1 MGPAFEGVR
10 RREDGPMVVPKLPS
24 VTNEPKTWNEQYF
37 QTGHPKTSC
46 FCLRL
51 ALGYTYTY
59 IIQITDFT
67 DDIAMKKVS
76 ATEASKAFGQLVDDV
91 QSESVTI
98 ERNGRPV
105 AVVYSYDE
113 AQRIEAMRE
122 AHLDALI
129 QEGINAA
136 DEGRIRP
143 LTQNVKDE
151 ILTNA
156 RQRYEELSQ

>member
-1 MGPAFEGVR
+1 MSPRPGTNNIFRQAIPKRAVFAF
-10 RREDGPMVVPKLPS
+10 
-24 VTNEPKTWNEQYF
+24 
-37 QTGHPKTSC
+37 
-46 FCLRL
+46 RL

-59 IIQITDFT
+59 ITQITDFT
-67 DDIAMKKVS
+67 DGIAMKKVS

>member
-1 MGPAFEGVR
+1 
-10 RREDGPMVVPKLPS
+10 
-24 VTNEPKTWNEQYF
+24 
-37 QTGHPKTSC
+37 
-46 FCLRL
+46 
-51 ALGYTYTY
+51 
-59 IIQITDFT
+59 
-67 DDIAMKKVS
+67 MKKVS

-156 RQRYEELSQ
+156 RQRYEELRQ

>member
-1 MGPAFEGVR
+1 MR
-10 RREDGPMVVPKLPS
+10 K
-24 VTNEPKTWNEQYF
+24 VT
-37 QTGHPKTSC
+37 
-46 FCLRL
+46 
-51 ALGYTYTY
+51 
-59 IIQITDFT
+59 
-67 DDIAMKKVS
+67 

-105 AVVYSYDE
+105 AVVYSYEE

-129 QEGINAA
+129 QEGIDAA

-143 LTQNVKDE
+143 LTQKVKDE
-151 ILTNA
+151 IMASA
-156 RQRYEELSQ
+156 RQRYEERSQ

>member
-1 MGPAFEGVR
+1 
-10 RREDGPMVVPKLPS
+10 
-24 VTNEPKTWNEQYF
+24 
-37 QTGHPKTSC
+37 
-46 FCLRL
+46 
-51 ALGYTYTY
+51 
-59 IIQITDFT
+59 
-67 DDIAMKKVS
+67 MKKVT

-91 QSESVTI
+91 QSEPVTI

-105 AVVYSYDE
+105 AVVYSYEE

-143 LTQNVKDE
+143 LTQNVKE
-151 ILTNA
+151 EMLASA
-156 RQRYEELSQ
+156 RKRYEERSQ

>member
-1 MGPAFEGVR
+1 
-10 RREDGPMVVPKLPS
+10 
-24 VTNEPKTWNEQYF
+24 
-37 QTGHPKTSC
+37 
-46 FCLRL
+46 
-51 ALGYTYTY
+51 
-59 IIQITDFT
+59 
-67 DDIAMKKVS
+67 MKKVT

-105 AVVYSYDE
+105 AVVYSYE
-113 AQRIEAMRE
+113 ESQRIEAMRE

-143 LTQNVKDE
+143 LTQKVRDE
-151 ILTNA
+151 ILASA
-156 RQRYEELSQ
+156 RQRYEERSQ

>member
-1 MGPAFEGVR
+1 
-10 RREDGPMVVPKLPS
+10 
-24 VTNEPKTWNEQYF
+24 
-37 QTGHPKTSC
+37 
-46 FCLRL
+46 
-51 ALGYTYTY
+51 
-59 IIQITDFT
+59 
-67 DDIAMKKVS
+67 MKKVS

-129 QEGINAA
+129 QEGMNAA

>member
-1 MGPAFEGVR
+1 
-10 RREDGPMVVPKLPS
+10 
-24 VTNEPKTWNEQYF
+24 
-37 QTGHPKTSC
+37 
-46 FCLRL
+46 
-51 ALGYTYTY
+51 
-59 IIQITDFT
+59 
-67 DDIAMKKVS
+67 MKKVT

-105 AVVYSYDE
+105 AVMYSYE
-113 AQRIEAMRE
+113 ESQRIEAMRE

-143 LTQNVKDE
+143 LNQKVRDE
-151 ILTNA
+151 ILASA
-156 RQRYEELSQ
+156 RQRYEERSQ

>member
-1 MGPAFEGVR
+1 
-10 RREDGPMVVPKLPS
+10 
-24 VTNEPKTWNEQYF
+24 
-37 QTGHPKTSC
+37 
-46 FCLRL
+46 
-51 ALGYTYTY
+51 
-59 IIQITDFT
+59 
-67 DDIAMKKVS
+67 MKKVS

-113 AQRIEAMRE
+113 AQRLEAMRA

>member
-1 MGPAFEGVR
+1 
-10 RREDGPMVVPKLPS
+10 
-24 VTNEPKTWNEQYF
+24 
-37 QTGHPKTSC
+37 
-46 FCLRL
+46 
-51 ALGYTYTY
+51 
-59 IIQITDFT
+59 
-67 DDIAMKKVS
+67 MKKVT

-105 AVVYSYDE
+105 AVVYSYEE

-129 QEGINAA
+129 QEGINSA

-143 LTQNVKDE
+143 LTQNVKE
-151 ILTNA
+151 EMLASA
-156 RQRYEELSQ
+156 RQRYEERSQ

>member
-1 MGPAFEGVR
+1 
-10 RREDGPMVVPKLPS
+10 
-24 VTNEPKTWNEQYF
+24 
-37 QTGHPKTSC
+37 
-46 FCLRL
+46 
-51 ALGYTYTY
+51 
-59 IIQITDFT
+59 
-67 DDIAMKKVS
+67 MKKVS

-122 AHLDALI
+122 AHLDVLI

>member
-1 MGPAFEGVR
+1 
-10 RREDGPMVVPKLPS
+10 
-24 VTNEPKTWNEQYF
+24 
-37 QTGHPKTSC
+37 
-46 FCLRL
+46 
-51 ALGYTYTY
+51 
-59 IIQITDFT
+59 
-67 DDIAMKKVS
+67 MKKVS

>member
-1 MGPAFEGVR
+1 MR
-10 RREDGPMVVPKLPS
+10 K
-24 VTNEPKTWNEQYF
+24 VT
-37 QTGHPKTSC
+37 
-46 FCLRL
+46 
-51 ALGYTYTY
+51 
-59 IIQITDFT
+59 
-67 DDIAMKKVS
+67 

-122 AHLDALI
+122 AHLDVLI

>member
-1 MGPAFEGVR
+1 M
-10 RREDGPMVVPKLPS
+10 
-24 VTNEPKTWNEQYF
+24 T
-37 QTGHPKTSC
+37 
-46 FCLRL
+46 
-51 ALGYTYTY
+51 
-59 IIQITDFT
+59 
-67 DDIAMKKVS
+67 
-76 ATEASKAFGQLVDDV
+76 

-98 ERNGRPV
+98 ERNRRPV

-122 AHLDALI
+122 AHLDVLI